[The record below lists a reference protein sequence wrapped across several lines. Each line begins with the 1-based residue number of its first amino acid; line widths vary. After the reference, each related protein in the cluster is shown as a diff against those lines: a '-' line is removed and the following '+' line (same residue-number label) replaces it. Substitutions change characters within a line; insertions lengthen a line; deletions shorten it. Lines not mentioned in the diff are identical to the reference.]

1 MPDEETTLEWFDAEG
16 LRDPLA
22 LRDFFA
28 GEHFDPQAVVYLRGV
43 HRAAGGRGRSVSF
56 GGGSGAMS

>member
-1 MPDEETTLEWFDAEG
+1 MSDEETTLEWFDAEG

-28 GEHFDPQAVVYLRGV
+28 GEHFDPQAVVYLRAV
-43 HRAAGGRGRSVSF
+43 
-56 GGGSGAMS
+56 

>member
-1 MPDEETTLEWFDAEG
+1 MPNYETTLEWFDAEA

-28 GEHFDPQAVVYLRGV
+28 GEYFPQAVVYGV
-43 HRAAGGRGRSVSF
+43 
-56 GGGSGAMS
+56 GA